1 MHAVVQQ
8 MVEQA
13 RQETGLSD
21 LGDERCLEGL
31 EVYVRTLENCCPD
44 ETGKSRL
51 LKIQFKKLLSRLK
64 IFEALRQYPE
74 IRDEQITAPLFVTGL
89 PRSGTS
95 ALLNA
100 LAKDPDA
107 RPLAQW
113 ELRHPEPYPGLKP
126 GKPDPRYLAVVEKM
140 AALEGNEFRKIHY
153 ADADTP
159 EECVLLHQ
167 LSFDGVQTGFE
178 IMFEPYHSWFL
189 NHDLH
194 WMYEEY
200 RLFLKVLQ
208 WQRPGKRWVLKAP
221 AHMWAIDVILDL
233 FPDAS
238 FVWGH
243 RDPVGVSSSICSMNQ
258 QVMRMYM
265 GDTTQL
271 DQSAVANTV
280 VDFYAQSL
288 ERGLAMR
295 SKHNR
300 EHFMDYNHKE
310 FIQQPLQLIERVFD
324 TFDFDMRP
332 DQRAAF
338 VDHIKNHPQHKHG
351 KHKYTLDDFGL
362 TESIIRKR
370 FAFYS
375 FEDNYSQEAS

>member
-1 MHAVVQQ
+1 MHPVVQQ
-8 MVEQA
+8 LVEQA
-13 RQETGLSD
+13 RQETDLVD

-31 EVYVRTLENCCPD
+31 EVYVQTLEHCCPD
-44 ETGKSRL
+44 ENGKNRL
-51 LKIQFKKLLSRLK
+51 LKIQYKKLLSRLK
-64 IFEALRQYPE
+64 IFEALKQHPE
-74 IRDEQITAPLFVTGL
+74 IRDENIVAPLFVTGL

-100 LAKDPDA
+100 LAQDPDA

-126 GKPDPRYLAVVEKM
+126 GEPDPRYLAVVEKM
-140 AALEGNEFRKIHY
+140 AALEGSEFRKIHY

-159 EECVLLHQ
+159 EECVMLHQ

-189 NHDLH
+189 NRDLH

-200 RLFLKVLQ
+200 KLFLKVLQ

-233 FPDAS
+233 FPDAA

-243 RDPVGVSSSICSMNQ
+243 RDPVGVTSSISSMNQ

-265 GDTTQL
+265 GDTSHL
-271 DQSAVANTV
+271 DQNAVAKTV
-280 VDFYAQSL
+280 MDFYAQSL

-295 SKHNR
+295 QKHDAR
-300 EHFMDYNHKE
+300 HFMDYNHKE
-310 FIQQPLQLIERVFD
+310 FIARPLQLIERVFN
-324 TFDFDMRP
+324 TFGHNMRP
-332 DQRAAF
+332 DQRSAF
-338 VDHIKNHPQHKHG
+338 VDHINNHPQHKHG
-351 KHKYTLDDFGL
+351 KHEYTLEDFGL
-362 TESIIRKR
+362 TEAMIRER
-370 FAFYS
+370 FAFYT
-375 FEDNYSQEAS
+375 FKDNYSQEV